1 MSRARSSA
9 GMVIAAA
16 LALAASS
23 GVSVLPER
31 TVPVARRE
39 RDDRPRK
46 QTDADRERMAAAEAK
61 RAREAARRRA
71 QP

>member
-9 GMVIAAA
+9 GLVIAAA
-16 LALAASS
+16 LAMAASS

-61 RAREAARRRA
+61 RARKAARRRA
-71 QP
+71 QG